1 MVGRSG
7 KKSIGDVVETFILT
21 IGGKVYTDSN
31 KGLQG
36 FSSPCILEWLLP
48 LNILMLL
55 AFISIIVL
63 VGKVLLISLE
73 KMWVVTVPIMRS
85 Q

>member
-31 KGLQG
+31 IFTIVELNPIWETGFQTCNRLKG
-36 FSSPCILEWLLP
+36 EALLRR
-48 LNILMLL
+48 
-55 AFISIIVL
+55 FGS
-63 VGKVLLISLE
+63 
-73 KMWVVTVPIMRS
+73 
-85 Q
+85 

>member
-31 KGLQG
+31 NGYR
-36 FSSPCILEWLLP
+36 FSSFFTIKSTSTPLAVLILIEVG
-48 LNILMLL
+48 
-55 AFISIIVL
+55 VL
-63 VGKVLLISLE
+63 IGIK
-73 KMWVVTVPIMRS
+73 P
-85 Q
+85 

>member
-31 KGLQG
+31 MAEQECGVASKG
-36 FSSPCILEWLLP
+36 FHLP
-48 LNILMLL
+48 TLWKKNRFRPL
-55 AFISIIVL
+55 
-63 VGKVLLISLE
+63 
-73 KMWVVTVPIMRS
+73 
-85 Q
+85 

>member
-31 KGLQG
+31 NT
-36 FSSPCILEWLLP
+36 
-48 LNILMLL
+48 NIYD
-55 AFISIIVL
+55 SY
-63 VGKVLLISLE
+63 KS
-73 KMWVVTVPIMRS
+73 
-85 Q
+85 